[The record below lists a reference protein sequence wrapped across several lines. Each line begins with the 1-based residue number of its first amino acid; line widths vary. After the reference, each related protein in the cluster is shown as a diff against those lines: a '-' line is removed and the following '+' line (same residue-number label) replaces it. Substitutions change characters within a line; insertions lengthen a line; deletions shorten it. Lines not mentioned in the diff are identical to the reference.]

1 MAGPRIYTEAWER
14 LRVAAKELE
23 EKEAESREQE
33 GPQTVHSAPDKPK
46 VRQRPRL
53 LVVAI
58 VVMTL
63 LTVLMGSLWIDSQ
76 TRLMN
81 HAGEV
86 AELKTRIDLLQE
98 KARKAEEESKRLEDE
113 NGTLS
118 MHYEQKA
125 AELADLEQELEM
137 LRTQKEKTVAKP
149 KRPQAKVE
157 SAPIA
162 PPAAPRVSQEPPPV
176 TPPPQEKTRAAKP
189 ESREQQGIK
198 VYTIE

>member
-14 LRVAAKELE
+14 LKVAAKELE

-33 GPQTVHSAPDKPK
+33 EPRTVHSVPDKPK
-46 VRQRPRL
+46 ARQRPRL

-58 VVMTL
+58 VVMAL
-63 LTVLMGSLWIDSQ
+63 LTMLMGSLWIDSQ

-98 KARKAEEESKRLEDE
+98 KVRKAEEESKRLEDE

-125 AELADLEQELEM
+125 AELAELEQELEM
-137 LRTQKEKTVAKP
+137 FRTQKEKTVAKP
-149 KRPQAKVE
+149 KQPQAKMEKPSVA
-157 SAPIA
+157 SPAP
-162 PPAAPRVSQEPPPV
+162 PRVSQEYPPV
-176 TPPPQEKTRAAKP
+176 SPPQEKTRAAKP
-189 ESREQQGIK
+189 DSRESQDVK
-198 VYTIE
+198 VNTIE